1 MERRVK
7 FMRPLAAGVVALALV
22 ASVAWSSA
30 KSTPTQSVSS
40 QSSSTS
46 APAIQ
51 TSQANGAMSPA
62 DLVKFAGPAVV
73 RIETSGGVGTGFL
86 VSSDGYIITNNHVVQ
101 TTPNVGGRTPS
112 GTVNGIQVTL
122 TDGSQAQA
130 TIVGADARSD
140 LAVIKI
146 NQTGLPS
153 LKIGSLDNVV
163 VGEDVVAI
171 GFALD
176 LPGGEGASFSV
187 TKGIISAKNRSISE
201 SSSILGAIQTDA
213 AINHG
218 NSGGPLL
225 DMAGNVVGV
234 NTSLA
239 PDTSTGGTAAGIGFA
254 VGADTIKAVF
264 SEIKTNGKVNRGLL
278 GIAEFQE
285 LRPAKA
291 KALGLSSDTQGV
303 LLTDNSVAGGS
314 PAASAGLKAN
324 DVITKLGNTTVKN
337 ESDLAVALIVNHAG
351 DKVNVDIMRGGKQ
364 MTLQVTLGTPSA

>member
-1 MERRVK
+1 MVK
-7 FMRPLAAGVVALALV
+7 LIRPVAASMVALALV
-22 ASVAWSSA
+22 ASVACSSTKTA
-30 KSTPTQSVSS
+30 PGQSVSS
-40 QSSSTS
+40 QSNGTS
-46 APAIQ
+46 APAVQ
-51 TSQANGAMSPA
+51 TSQATGALTIP
-62 DLVKFAGPAVV
+62 DLVKVAGPSVV
-73 RIETSGGVGTGFL
+73 RISTSSGVGTGFI
-86 VSSDGYIITNNHVVQ
+86 VSSDGYIITNNHVIQ
-101 TTPNVGGRTPS
+101 TTPSTGGRTP
-112 GTVNGIQVTL
+112 TTPAGIQVAL

-130 TIVGADARSD
+130 TVVGADTRSD

-146 NQTGLPS
+146 NQTGLPA
-153 LKIGSLDNVV
+153 LKIGALDNVV

-176 LPGGEGASFSV
+176 LSGGEGASFSV

-225 DMAGNVVGV
+225 DMGGNVVGV

-239 PDTSTGGTAAGIGFA
+239 PDASTGGTAAGIGFA

-264 SEIKTNGKVNRGLL
+264 NEVKANGKVNRGLL
-278 GIAEFQE
+278 GIAAFEE

-291 KALGLSSDTQGV
+291 KSLGLSSDQQGV
-303 LLTDNSVAGGS
+303 LLNDNSVASGG
-314 PAASAGLKAN
+314 PASAAGLQPN
-324 DVITKLGNTTVKN
+324 DVITKLGNTVVKN
-337 ESDLAVALIVNHAG
+337 ESDLAIALILNHAG

-364 MTLQVTLGTPSA
+364 TTVQVTLGTPAA